1 MSGKADLDRV
11 RIALIRI
18 IDSIENLRQKNVSL
32 NEGTRD
38 EIDKNI
44 EEMIECVDKI
54 CGIVK
59 EDSKKERDSS
69 PKGISLD
76 Q

>member
-1 MSGKADLDRV
+1 MSGKTDLNRV
-11 RIALIRI
+11 RMALIRI
-18 IDSIENLRQKNVSL
+18 IDSIENLRQKNASL
-32 NEGTRD
+32 DKGTRD
-38 EIDKNI
+38 EIDKNV

-59 EDSKKERDSS
+59 EDSKKKEGD
-69 PKGISLD
+69 KEMSLD